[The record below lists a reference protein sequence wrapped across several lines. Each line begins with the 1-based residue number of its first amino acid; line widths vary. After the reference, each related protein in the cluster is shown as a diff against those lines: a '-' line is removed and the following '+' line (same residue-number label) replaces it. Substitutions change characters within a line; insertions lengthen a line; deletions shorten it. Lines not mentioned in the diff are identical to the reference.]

1 MGISRRQLFNF
12 IAPLG
17 TLSFLM
23 PGTLRAK
30 IDNGATLSNEKD
42 LTNSKTYLANR
53 VSVSPIDFGAVSN
66 NADID
71 HTEIILRVIKF
82 AEQNNKAVD
91 LRGGPWRITRALD
104 FTNIKQIIVD
114 WTGRLIVNPNSFKDE
129 NGYVVYIGVP
139 GSNVKNGR
147 AIYTS
152 IVGVLLIIS
161 ENRDA
166 TLNGVFIKGNF
177 LTIDSIRAINFNGT
191 GVHISATWDS
201 TIQSISAERCGNVKN
216 FQLRIEPGGDTSN
229 CLFIGRIQSERA
241 YHKCLEIKCIRSV
254 INTIHAERT
263 LIQTDDDGTKPLISG
278 LKYVNVSIQ
287 IGNSTINQMI
297 YDNVSD
303 KVATSQVFSSVVI
316 NLDQSSM
323 RDGQFNTSHVVSN
336 FGRNSAFENFAVYQ
350 FFSGKGVR
358 DSSFSNFK
366 VKKSFL
372 AKSNIR
378 IIGGN
383 IKNLS
388 LAKDAE
394 NILLNGCNISSVLL
408 GEKMNNI
415 FFANCTFTKSAE
427 ISDSPTAKYD
437 HLNLSVPVIF
447 SDCIF
452 KGSVSGVDKTPL
464 SIRGGN
470 IKKVNLK
477 SNSRVYFENVSIG
490 SFSYTGRPLFTTKNC
505 YIEKMVSWSQPSNDV
520 YQRGMTTEIS
530 TDEGITQYI
539 YKSPQV
545 GWVKIE

>member
-17 TLSFLM
+17 TLSFLI
-23 PGTLRAK
+23 PCTSRAK

-91 LRGGPWRITRALD
+91 LRGGPWR
-104 FTNIKQIIVD
+104 IIVD

-191 GVHISATWDS
+191 GIHISATWDS

-408 GEKMNNI
+408 GEKMTNI
-415 FFANCTFTKSAE
+415 FFANCTFAKSAE
-427 ISDSPTAKYD
+427 ISDSPTANY
-437 HLNLSVPVIF
+437 
-447 SDCIF
+447 
-452 KGSVSGVDKTPL
+452 
-464 SIRGGN
+464 
-470 IKKVNLK
+470 
-477 SNSRVYFENVSIG
+477 
-490 SFSYTGRPLFTTKNC
+490 
-505 YIEKMVSWSQPSNDV
+505 DV
-520 YQRGMTTEIS
+520 YQRGMITEIS